1 MTVDED
7 LAVLLEMLER
17 HDYCSRALLLS
28 AALLHVLIEKNGRD
42 IPACLDDFNAFA
54 KRCVTRSGT
63 LNPKA
68 GAKDP
73 KFPAATGKADG
84 PFFRYES

>member
-1 MTVDED
+1 MTVDDD

-17 HDYCSRALLLS
+17 HDYYSRALLLS

-54 KRCVTRSGT
+54 KRM
-63 LNPKA
+63 
-68 GAKDP
+68 
-73 KFPAATGKADG
+73 
-84 PFFRYES
+84 RYEIRNIGA

>member
-1 MTVDED
+1 LKLLGDGVPRLQCDQEGVAMTVDDD

-17 HDYCSRALLLS
+17 HDYYSRALLLS

-54 KRCVTRSGT
+54 KRM
-63 LNPKA
+63 
-68 GAKDP
+68 
-73 KFPAATGKADG
+73 
-84 PFFRYES
+84 RYEIRNIEP

>member
-1 MTVDED
+1 MTVDDD

-17 HDYCSRALLLS
+17 HGYCSRTLLLS

-54 KRCVTRSGT
+54 KRIRFEIRNIEPCVMC
-63 LNPKA
+63 
-68 GAKDP
+68 
-73 KFPAATGKADG
+73 
-84 PFFRYES
+84 